1 MTTLNQI
8 RKRSGDVVSFDVTKI
23 IEAAFAALK
32 ASGTPNREVAEHLS
46 VDVVQEL
53 LDKGYDQKD
62 QIPTVELV
70 QDLLENA
77 FVKRGLTHAA
87 KAFIIYRE
95 EHKKAREGKP
105 VLIDAKELVDGYIN
119 QEDWRV
125 NENSNSG
132 YSYASLLNH
141 ASGAVIA
148 NYTLSNVYPTEIAQ
162 AHVEGDIHLH
172 DLSCGIVGYCAGW
185 SLRELLEMGFKGR
198 NGRSSANP
206 AKHFDTA
213 LLQAVNF
220 LCTLQT
226 EWAGAQAFSSFD
238 TFMAPFIRHDN
249 LSYEKVKQC
258 MQQFIFGLNI
268 ASRWG
273 QCVTMDVK
281 CLKADGTV
289 AGYDEL
295 KIGDEIITFD
305 VETGKLKTDTI
316 THLTKKPH
324 KGVAHKYF
332 WEGNGFRNIAFTVT
346 PEHRMVHKVKDK
358 YYIVRSEELFNTHEY
373 ISIPEV
379 RLSPQALKH
388 VNKPDF
394 SEYICLDEWSTPYR
408 ATEVEID
415 EDVWCPTTDTGTF
428 VAWINGALLIL
439 GNCPFTNLTFD
450 WVVPEDLKAH
460 PVIIGGKL
468 METET
473 YGDFQKEMDM
483 INKAFL
489 EVMAE
494 GDSDGRIFT
503 FPIPTYNITKDFN
516 WDSENAKLLFEV
528 TGKYGLPYFQN
539 FINSELKPTDV
550 RSFCCR
556 LQLNMKE
563 LRNKTGGL
571 FGAGEKTG
579 SVGVVTINLPRIGY
593 LSNTEEEYFERLDKL
608 IDLAKQAL
616 EIKREV
622 VQHNLDNDLMPYT
635 KVYLGHLKQHFSTI
649 GIIGMN
655 ESCLNFLGCSVCDPE
670 GQEFAVKV
678 LLHLRERIQAI
689 QEETGHVYNLEG
701 VPGEGTS
708 FRLAK
713 IDKKKFPEIICA
725 GDKNPYYTNSTQL
738 PVGYTTDL
746 FEALDLQEPLQ
757 KEYTGGTVFH
767 AFIGERIDD
776 PNLVAELVKRIA
788 TNYKIPYFTLTPSFS
803 ICPVHGYIP
812 GEHTNCPY
820 AKN

>member
-1 MTTLNQI
+1 MTTINQI
-8 RKRSGDVVSFDVTKI
+8 RKRDNSIVSFDINKI
-23 IEAAFAALK
+23 IKAADAALK
-32 ASGTPNREVAEHLS
+32 ASGTGNHKVAEHLAT
-46 VDVVQEL
+46 DVVKEL
-53 LDKGYDQKD
+53 VDKGYDQDD

-77 FVKRGLTHAA
+77 FVKRALTHAA
-87 KAFIIYRE
+87 KAFILYRDK
-95 EHKKAREGKP
+95 HKRAREGTH
-105 VLIDAKELVDGYIN
+105 VMIDVKDLVEGYLN

-125 NENSNSG
+125 QENSNSG

-148 NYTLSNVYPTEIAQ
+148 NYTLSNIYPPEIAT
-162 AHVEGDIHLH
+162 AHTDGDIHLH
-172 DLSCGIVGYCAGW
+172 DLSCGIVGYCAGH
-185 SLRELLEMGFKGR
+185 SLRELLEKGFRGR
-198 NGRSSANP
+198 NGRSSAKP

-226 EWAGAQAFSSFD
+226 EWAGAQAFNSFD
-238 TFMAPFIRHDN
+238 TFLAPFIRHDG
-249 LSYEKVKQC
+249 LEYKQVKQC

-273 QCVTMDVK
+273 QC
-281 CLKADGTV
+281 
-289 AGYDEL
+289 
-295 KIGDEIITFD
+295 
-305 VETGKLKTDTI
+305 
-316 THLTKKPH
+316 
-324 KGVAHKYF
+324 
-332 WEGNGFRNIAFTVT
+332 
-346 PEHRMVHKVKDK
+346 
-358 YYIVRSEELFNTHEY
+358 
-373 ISIPEV
+373 
-379 RLSPQALKH
+379 
-388 VNKPDF
+388 
-394 SEYICLDEWSTPYR
+394 
-408 ATEVEID
+408 
-415 EDVWCPTTDTGTF
+415 
-428 VAWINGALLIL
+428 
-439 GNCPFTNLTFD
+439 PFTNLTFD
-450 WVVPEDLKAH
+450 WVVPEDLKNH
-460 PVIIGGKL
+460 PVIIGGEL
-468 METET
+468 SDTEV
-473 YGDFQKEMDM
+473 YGDFQPEMDM

-516 WDSENAKLLFEV
+516 WDSENAKLLFSV

-539 FINSELKPTDV
+539 FINSDLNPRDV
-550 RSFCCR
+550 RSMCCR
-556 LQLNMKE
+556 LQMDIRQLE
-563 LRNKTGGL
+563 NKTGGL

-579 SVGVVTINLPRIGY
+579 SLGVVTINMPRIAY
-593 LSNTEEEYFERLDKL
+593 LSKSEDEFYDRLDHM
-608 IDLAKQAL
+608 IDIAKQAL

-622 VQHNLDNDLMPYT
+622 IQHNLDNDLMPYT
-635 KVYLGHLKQHFSTI
+635 KVYLQTLKNHFSTI
-649 GIIGMN
+649 GLVGMN
-655 ESCLNFLGCSVCDPE
+655 EACLNFLGCSICDIE
-670 GQEFAVKV
+670 GRDFSVKV
-678 LLHLRERIQAI
+678 LQYIKKRLSDI
-689 QEETGHVYNLEG
+689 QEETGHIYNLEAT
-701 VPGEGTS
+701 PAEGTS

-767 AFIGERIDD
+767 AFIGERIED

-812 GEHTNCPY
+812 GEHATCPC
-820 AKN
+820 ANR

>member
-23 IEAAFAALK
+23 IEAAFATLK

-148 NYTLSNVYPTEIAQ
+148 NYTLANVYPTEIAQ

-273 QCVTMDVK
+273 QC
-281 CLKADGTV
+281 
-289 AGYDEL
+289 
-295 KIGDEIITFD
+295 
-305 VETGKLKTDTI
+305 
-316 THLTKKPH
+316 
-324 KGVAHKYF
+324 
-332 WEGNGFRNIAFTVT
+332 
-346 PEHRMVHKVKDK
+346 
-358 YYIVRSEELFNTHEY
+358 
-373 ISIPEV
+373 
-379 RLSPQALKH
+379 
-388 VNKPDF
+388 
-394 SEYICLDEWSTPYR
+394 
-408 ATEVEID
+408 
-415 EDVWCPTTDTGTF
+415 
-428 VAWINGALLIL
+428 
-439 GNCPFTNLTFD
+439 PFTNLTFD
-450 WVVPEDLKAH
+450 WVVPEDLKTH

-539 FINSELKPTDV
+539 FINSDLKPSDV
-550 RSFCCR
+550 RSMCCR
-556 LQLNMKE
+556 LRMDLRQLD
-563 LRNKTGGL
+563 NKTGGL

-579 SVGVVTINLPRIGY
+579 SLGVVTINVPRIAY
-593 LSNTEEEYFERLDKL
+593 LSKTEEEFFERLDKM
-608 IDLAKQAL
+608 ITLAKEAL
-616 EIKREV
+616 ELKRKV
-622 VQHNLDNDLMPYT
+622 VQQNLDKDLMPYT
-635 KVYLGHLKQHFSTI
+635 KVYLKTLNNHFSTI
-649 GIIGMN
+649 GLVGMN
-655 ESCLNFLGCSVCDPE
+655 EACLNFLGCSICDAE
-670 GQEFAVKV
+670 GLEFSTKV
-678 LLHLRERIQAI
+678 LKHIKEELSKI
-689 QEETGHVYNLEG
+689 QEETKHIYNLEAT
-701 VPGEGTS
+701 PAEGTS

>member
-1 MTTLNQI
+1 MTTINQI
-8 RKRSGDVVSFDVTKI
+8 RKRDNSIVPFDIDKI
-23 IEAAFAALK
+23 IGAADAALK
-32 ASGTPNREVAEHLS
+32 ASGTSNHKVAEHLAT
-46 VDVVQEL
+46 DVVKEL
-53 LDKGYDQKD
+53 IDKGYDQDD
-62 QIPTVELV
+62 QIPTVELI

-87 KAFIIYRE
+87 KAFILYRD

-105 VLIDAKELVDGYIN
+105 VMIDAKELVDGYIK

-238 TFMAPFIRHDN
+238 TFMAPFIRHDR
-249 LSYEKVKQC
+249 LDYIRVKQC

-273 QCVTMDVK
+273 QC
-281 CLKADGTV
+281 
-289 AGYDEL
+289 
-295 KIGDEIITFD
+295 
-305 VETGKLKTDTI
+305 
-316 THLTKKPH
+316 
-324 KGVAHKYF
+324 
-332 WEGNGFRNIAFTVT
+332 
-346 PEHRMVHKVKDK
+346 
-358 YYIVRSEELFNTHEY
+358 
-373 ISIPEV
+373 
-379 RLSPQALKH
+379 
-388 VNKPDF
+388 
-394 SEYICLDEWSTPYR
+394 
-408 ATEVEID
+408 
-415 EDVWCPTTDTGTF
+415 
-428 VAWINGALLIL
+428 
-439 GNCPFTNLTFD
+439 PFTNLTFD
-450 WVVPEDLKAH
+450 WVVPEDLKEH
-460 PVIIGGKL
+460 PVIIGGQPS
-468 METET
+468 ETEV
-473 YGDFQKEMDM
+473 YGDFQPEMDM

-593 LSNTEEEYFERLDKL
+593 ISKTEEEYFDRLDKMV
-608 IDLAKQAL
+608 DLAKQAL
-616 EIKREV
+616 EIKREL

-635 KVYLGHLKQHFSTI
+635 KVYLGNLRQHFSTV

-670 GQEFAVKV
+670 GQAFAVKV

-689 QEETGHVYNLEG
+689 QEETGHVYNIEG

-746 FEALDLQEPLQ
+746 FDALDLQEPLQ

-812 GEHTNCPY
+812 GEHATCPY
-820 AKN
+820 ANR